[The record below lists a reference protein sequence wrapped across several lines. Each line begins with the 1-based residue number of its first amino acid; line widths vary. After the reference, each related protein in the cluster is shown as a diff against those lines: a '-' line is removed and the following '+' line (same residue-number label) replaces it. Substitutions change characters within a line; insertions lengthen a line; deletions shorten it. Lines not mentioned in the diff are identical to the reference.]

1 MLIGKSLF
9 GTTCLA
15 GGFLNTKSS
24 IGGADIK
31 LSAACAFMLGTVQ
44 GMTGLMIGLI
54 LAVIINSIKNRKKKH
69 EGFPLIPYLAVGF
82 MAAYFM

>member
-1 MLIGKSLF
+1 
-9 GTTCLA
+9 
-15 GGFLNTKSS
+15 
-24 IGGADIK
+24 
-31 LSAACAFMLGTVQ
+31 MLGTVQ